1 MGPQPSVSRRLFL
14 LAFSAEALASC
25 VTSDPTFIYEAPPVA
40 ALPAKMQRLLLWL
53 PPNDDRIDAT
63 NLSAAFSAALAP
75 YGVAVETGR
84 ATSLE
89 LARGTDQKGYIDRF
103 NPNYRLEIDIAEGA
117 SATRGSQSAMSVI
130 LKGVLYRGAGRTP
143 LARFDFHARSKK
155 VPELATQVVEKWK
168 AGGYL

>member
-1 MGPQPSVSRRLFL
+1 MRLIL
-14 LAFSAEALASC
+14 
-25 VTSDPTFIYEAPPVA
+25 
-40 ALPAKMQRLLLWL
+40 
-53 PPNDDRIDAT
+53 
-63 NLSAAFSAALAP
+63 
-75 YGVAVETGR
+75 
-84 ATSLE
+84 ATSSATRCQL
-89 LARGTDQKGYIDRF
+89 LRQADIAFDAMPARVDEEAIRQS
-103 NPNYRLEIDIAEGA
+103 LIAEGA